1 MKMYQE
7 NMFSKHQN
15 FNLFQNELGD
25 IKKMIKDVKEG
36 NELQLEAVINEVLEI
51 RKKNRNKREKKWAIK
66 N

>member
-36 NELQLEAVINEVLEI
+36 NELQLETVINEVLEI